1 MNKLHRD
8 NSTKLMKII
17 LTMLLVCMALFHTTG
32 LADTYKWIDDQG
44 VMQYTQSRPP
54 AGVEYTVI
62 GAPSAV
68 DPSQMNA
75 RIEQQKKY
83 VSESLESKANI
94 AEENRAAAEER
105 SQRQKNCEL
114 GRDRL
119 ASWSRPRVQVPQ
131 ADGSRIRAS
140 EEERQAQLQKSRDI
154 INEFCD

>member
-1 MNKLHRD
+1 MRF
-8 NSTKLMKII
+8 I
-17 LTMLLVCMALFHTTG
+17 LIVLVICIALFHTATV
-32 LADTYKWIDDQG
+32 AETYKWVDDQG

-68 DPSQMNA
+68 DPAQMNA

-83 VSESLESKANI
+83 VSDSLESKATL
-94 AEENRAAAEER
+94 AEENRVAAEER
-105 SQRQKNCEL
+105 AQRQKNCQL

-131 ADGSRIRAS
+131 ADGSRARAT
-140 EEERQAQLQKSRDI
+140 EDERQAQLQKSRDI